1 MGSLVWFRVQRPG
14 TILKF
19 KIFEFVNDSK
29 NMERIQSKCEELLN
43 ILPYVQCHDCK
54 DVPGPCRKTRNR
66 YSCVDGS
73 HVLCEN
79 HKEKCPCGS
88 LVVKNPSM
96 TIAKMLENLPW

>member
-1 MGSLVWFRVQRPG
+1 MNSDHGLSLVQIQ
-14 TILKF
+14 TCDLKF
-19 KIFEFVNDSK
+19 SNLKTIWRTL
-29 NMERIQSKCEELLN
+29 MERIQSKCEELLN

-79 HKEKCPCGS
+79 HK
-88 LVVKNPSM
+88 VKFE
-96 TIAKMLENLPW
+96 IF